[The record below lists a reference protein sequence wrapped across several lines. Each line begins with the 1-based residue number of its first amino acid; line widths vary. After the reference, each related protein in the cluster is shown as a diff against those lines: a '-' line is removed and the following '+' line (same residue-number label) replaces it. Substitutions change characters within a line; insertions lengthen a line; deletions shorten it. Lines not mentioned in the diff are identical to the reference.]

1 MKNGRNFPE
10 GRAACPSKNSAGCST
25 MKQRPPQSAVAM
37 ETARI
42 LLLTYGRDA
51 VEMAVLRCAE
61 LTKAGDKGVRWTPI
75 VRQPE
80 PVVKV

>member
-1 MKNGRNFPE
+1 
-10 GRAACPSKNSAGCST
+10 

-61 LTKAGDKGVRWTPI
+61 LTKAGDKGGLASWKRILNDVRKLAAANLKHSGA
-75 VRQPE
+75 VN
-80 PVVKV
+80 